1 MPDQD
6 LSGPNDAEVV
16 TAARGLREA
25 NSLLQQG
32 WRIITVSVHPE
43 QLPTGGRRR
52 VTIWMPIFI
61 MGRRFAE
68 GETPEAVD
76 LARER
81 ASDAGDDVLRDGEP
95 VVERATAD
103 DEEEGAEPIPES
115 VTPPARAA
123 RSRTAH
129 RGQGAFAV
137 TGIPG
142 D

>member
-1 MPDQD
+1 MPDQG
-6 LSGPNDAEVV
+6 LSGPQDAEVV

-43 QLPTGGRRR
+43 QVPTGSRRS

-68 GETPEAVD
+68 DEADEAID

-81 ASDAGDDVLRDGEP
+81 ASDAGEDVLHDGNP
-95 VVERATAD
+95 VVETAP
-103 DEEEGAEPIPES
+103 DEEQPEAEPIPES
-115 VTPPARAA
+115 VPPPAPA
-123 RSRTAH
+123 RSRTAR
-129 RGQGAFAV
+129 RGVGAFEV
-137 TGIPG
+137 SGIPG